1 MPWAWPLPQ
10 TQLILNLARGKY
22 QGVNDSHRA
31 EELRL
36 KENLTVSR
44 ERPCA
49 ASCAPPD
56 WLPRSGA
63 GLVPTARAARP
74 PALRQDG
81 APRCQPS

>member
-1 MPWAWPLPQ
+1 MPSAWPLPQ
-10 TQLILNLARGKY
+10 KQLILNLARGKY
-22 QGVNDSHRA
+22 QGFNDSHRA
-31 EELRL
+31 EKLRL

-49 ASCAPPD
+49 ASCAPPN

-74 PALRQDG
+74 AR
-81 APRCQPS
+81 ASA